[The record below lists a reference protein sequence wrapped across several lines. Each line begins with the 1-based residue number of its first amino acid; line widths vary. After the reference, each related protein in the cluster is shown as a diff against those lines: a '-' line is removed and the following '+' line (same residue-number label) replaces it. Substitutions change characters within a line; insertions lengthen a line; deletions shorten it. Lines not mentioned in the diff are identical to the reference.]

1 MKETIMKLTITLVC
15 GPVLVLALSAHAVFG
30 DSKPLTVGVFD
41 FDSAYKV
48 KRHVITD
55 IVTATLSADPRF
67 VTVERS
73 DLTKALAEQ
82 AWGLSGEI
90 NSETAAKV
98 GELTGARILVTGRLF
113 KADKG
118 YTIIA
123 HIFGTE
129 TARVYTEVVEGP
141 SLSNTTQMASELSQ
155 KIAKTIIDESTNL
168 VANAEPHE
176 DRVTRIIKSVR
187 GDKRP
192 IVSLD
197 ITERRLGEDAGSST
211 VETELGLILQKAGF
225 TVVDE
230 KSDKKPDAEIIGNAI
245 SESGAKRGSL
255 FPCRAIIE
263 VKVRERKSGKI
274 LVFDRQSSDAVDIG
288 EQTAAQTALE
298 KAADELA
305 ARLVPLLAQ

>member
-1 MKETIMKLTITLVC
+1 MKDIIRKSTITLVC
-15 GPVLVLALSAHAVFG
+15 GPILTLALSAHAVFG

-55 IVTATLSADPRF
+55 IVTATLSADPHF
-67 VTVERS
+67 ITVERS
-73 DLTKALAEQ
+73 ELTKALAEQ
-82 AWGLSGEI
+82 AWGLSGDI

-123 HIFGTE
+123 HIIGTE
-129 TARVYTEVVEGP
+129 TGRVYTEMVEDS
-141 SLSNTTQMASELSQ
+141 SLSNTTRMASELSQ
-155 KIAKTIIDESTNL
+155 KIAETIIGQSTNL
-168 VANAEPHE
+168 VANAEPHD
-176 DRVTRIIKSVR
+176 DRITRIIKSVR
-187 GDKRP
+187 GNKRP
-192 IVSLD
+192 IVSMD
-197 ITERRLGEDAGSST
+197 ITERRLGEDVSSST

-230 KSDKKPDAEIIGNAI
+230 RSDEKPDMEIIGNAI
-245 SESGAKRGSL
+245 GELGAKRGSL

-263 VKVRERKSGKI
+263 VKVRERKTGKI
-274 LVFDRQSSDAVDIG
+274 LVFDRQASDAVDIG

-298 KAADELA
+298 KATDELA